1 MTLEELD
8 HGEKV
13 ALVALLGL
21 MARLDGSASRD
32 EITLLTRVIAELG
45 EDAYEDV
52 AADAAALDDDA
63 IKAAATHITRPEARA
78 VLYELLYDMAIKESI
93 VEREAE
99 LLDWLRGEWQLP
111 ARGADDD

>member
-1 MTLEELD
+1 MTLQELQHD
-8 HGEKV
+8 EKV

-52 AADAAALDDDA
+52 AADAAALDDDE
-63 IKAAATHITRPEARA
+63 IRLAARGVRRPEARA
-78 VLYELLYDMAIKESI
+78 VLFELLYDMAIKQSI
-93 VEREAE
+93 VEREAQ
-99 LLDWLRGEWQLP
+99 LLDWLRAEWQLP
-111 ARGADDD
+111 ARGD